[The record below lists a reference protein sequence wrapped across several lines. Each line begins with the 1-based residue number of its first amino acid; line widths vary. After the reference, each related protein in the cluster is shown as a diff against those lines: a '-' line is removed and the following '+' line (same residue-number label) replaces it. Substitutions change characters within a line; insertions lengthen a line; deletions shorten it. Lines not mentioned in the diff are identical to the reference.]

1 MAAVAAFLDAVGSG
15 SAGLVL
21 EGAAG
26 IGKTT
31 VWAAGAALA
40 AGRGYTVLSCRP
52 AESEARLSFAALG
65 DLLGG
70 VLEEAVA
77 GLPPPQRRALEVAL
91 LLADPAGS
99 PPEQRAVCV
108 AFLGVLRGLA
118 ASGPV
123 VVAVDDLQWLDV
135 PSAAAVEFAVRR
147 LAGERAGLLASARI
161 EGRGEAAPAA
171 GMDLP
176 AGRLTRLRIGPLPL
190 GAFESALR
198 ASAGA
203 GLSRLTIRRL
213 FDASGGN
220 PFYGLELARALQRA
234 GAEPLPEDPLP
245 VPGDLRGVLGAR
257 LAALP
262 AGARDVLLVAACLRS
277 PTATML
283 EQASG
288 PAAPACLQAAAGHGV
303 VGVEGDRVRFTHP
316 LLASAIYSAAPP
328 GRRREVHRRLG
339 EIAPTV
345 EERARHLAL
354 SAGGP
359 DEHVAA
365 ALEQAAHAAAARGAP
380 EVAAELAELAATL
393 TPQDRLPA
401 RWRRRVDAGGY
412 LFRAGDTARAR
423 RDLEALVAE
432 MPAGRDR
439 AEALLVLATIVSY
452 DVGEPVATSMLEQAL
467 GEASASRVLQ
477 ARIHIEIAKLSVS
490 DLSYAARHAEA
501 GLALAQLAG
510 DPGLAREVL

>member
-40 AGRGYTVLSCRP
+40 AGRGYTVMSCRP

-135 PSAAAVEFAVRR
+135 PSAAAVQFAVRR
-147 LAGERAGLLASARI
+147 LSGERAGLLASARI
-161 EGRGEAAPAA
+161 GGGGPAAPAA
-171 GMDLP
+171 GTGLP
-176 AGRLTRLRIGPLPL
+176 GERVTRLRVGPLPL
-190 GAFESALR
+190 GAFEPVLR

-220 PFYGLELARALQRA
+220 PFYGLELARALRRA
-234 GAEPLPEDPLP
+234 GAEPAAEDPLP
-245 VPGDLRGVLGAR
+245 VPADLRGVLTAR

-262 AGARDVLLVAACLRS
+262 AHARDVLLVASCLRS

-283 EQASG
+283 EQAGGRS
-288 PAAPACLQAAAGHGV
+288 APGFLQAAAHQGV
-303 VGVEGDRVRFTHP
+303 VDLEGTRVRFTHP
-316 LLASAIYSAAPP
+316 LFASAIYSGAPP
-328 GRRREVHRRLG
+328 GQRRQVHRLLG
-339 EIAPTV
+339 QIAPNV

-354 SAGGP
+354 STEG
-359 DEHVAA
+359 
-365 ALEQAAHAAAARGAP
+365 
-380 EVAAELAELAATL
+380 
-393 TPQDRLPA
+393 
-401 RWRRRVDAGGY
+401 
-412 LFRAGDTARAR
+412 
-423 RDLEALVAE
+423 
-432 MPAGRDR
+432 
-439 AEALLVLATIVSY
+439 
-452 DVGEPVATSMLEQAL
+452 
-467 GEASASRVLQ
+467 
-477 ARIHIEIAKLSVS
+477 
-490 DLSYAARHAEA
+490 
-501 GLALAQLAG
+501 
-510 DPGLAREVL
+510 

>member
-15 SAGLVL
+15 PAGLVL

-31 VWAAGAALA
+31 VWAAGGALA
-40 AGRGYTVLSCRP
+40 TGRGFTVWSCRR

-70 VLEEAVA
+70 VLGEALA

-91 LLADPAGS
+91 LLADPGGS
-99 PPEQRAVCV
+99 APEQRAVCV
-108 AFLGVLRGLA
+108 AFFGVLRRLA
-118 ASGPV
+118 AAGPV

-220 PFYGLELARALQRA
+220 PFYGRGRARALQRA
-234 GAEPLPEDPLP
+234 GAEPAPEDPLP
-245 VPGDLRGVLGAR
+245 TPAGLQAVLADR

-262 AGARDVLLVAACLRS
+262 AGAPDVLLVAACLRS
-277 PTATML
+277 PTTTML
-283 EQASG
+283 EQTG
-288 PAAPACLQAAAGHGV
+288 DPAALASLQAAADQGV
-303 VGVEGDRVRFTHP
+303 VELEGARVRFSHT
-316 LLASAIYSAAPP
+316 LFASAIYSGTPP
-328 GRRREVHRRLG
+328 RRRREVHRRLG

-354 SAGGP
+354 SVGGP

-365 ALEQAAHAAAARGAP
+365 ALDQAAHVAATRGAP
-380 EVAAELAELAATL
+380 AAAAELAELAAAL
-393 TPQDRLPA
+393 TEPGQSPA
-401 RWRRRVDAGGY
+401 QWRRRADAGGY
-412 LFRAGDTARAR
+412 LFRAGDTARA
-423 RDLEALVAE
+423 
-432 MPAGRDR
+432 
-439 AEALLVLATIVSY
+439 
-452 DVGEPVATSMLEQAL
+452 
-467 GEASASRVLQ
+467 
-477 ARIHIEIAKLSVS
+477 
-490 DLSYAARHAEA
+490 
-501 GLALAQLAG
+501 
-510 DPGLAREVL
+510 

>member
-70 VLEEAVA
+70 ALEEAVA

-147 LAGERAGLLASARI
+147 LGEARAGLLASARI
-161 EGRGEAAPAA
+161 EGGGPALPAA
-171 GMDLP
+171 GTGLP
-176 AGRLTRLRIGPLPL
+176 AERVTRLRVGPLPL
-190 GAFESALR
+190 GAFEPVLR
-198 ASAGA
+198 ASAGS

-234 GAEPLPEDPLP
+234 GAEPAPEEPLP
-245 VPGDLRGVLGAR
+245 VPADLQEVVSTR
-257 LAALP
+257 LAGLP
-262 AGARDVLLVAACLRS
+262 AAARDALLVASCLRS
-277 PTATML
+277 PMTMMVA
-283 EQASG
+283 QARG
-288 PAAPACLQAAAGHGV
+288 PAALTALQTAAAQDV
-303 VGVEGDRVRFTHP
+303 VEVDGPRVRFTHP
-316 LLASAIYSAAPP
+316 LFASAIYSGAPP
-328 GRRREVHRRLG
+328 GPRREVHRRLG
-339 EIAPTV
+339 EIAPNV

-354 SAGGP
+354 SCDGP

-365 ALEQAAHAAAARGAP
+365 ALGQAAHAAATRGAP
-380 EVAAELAELAATL
+380 EAAAELAELAVAL
-393 TPQDRLPA
+393 TPPGRLAAGWRRGEVGAFQVGDQLIARGGTGEVPRLPDDPDPLLRPLVVGVA
-401 RWRRRVDAGGY
+401 AGFEFPHEVLGV
-412 LFRAGDTARAR
+412 RG
-423 RDLEALVAE
+423 
-432 MPAGRDR
+432 PAGKDGDD
-439 AEALLVLATIVSY
+439 EADLVH
-452 DVGEPVATSMLEQAL
+452 GW
-467 GEASASRVLQ
+467 
-477 ARIHIEIAKLSVS
+477 LSS
-490 DLSYAARHAEA
+490 PLCHKCW
-501 GLALAQLAG
+501 
-510 DPGLAREVL
+510 